1 MQRLQIATGC
11 SAVVGLLFAGATAHV
26 VSVSLSAQTAATGEV
41 LSSSGVISPI
51 VADYDRSLQFYHGL
65 LGLESP
71 APRVA
76 SAKDTPPPPL
86 LNLQGTPDGRMRWS
100 HVTFPGT
107 QWWAEPLEYGDID
120 RRPVQPR
127 LQDPG
132 AATIIFRVR
141 DIDALSARLKR
152 AGTPVVTPAG
162 SPVIVDM
169 GASKGRALLVR
180 DPDGHFVE
188 LVQPGA
194 IPTEAPSSD
203 VIGAGVRLTIGDT
216 DKTMRL
222 YRDLLGFQPK
232 VGSFTKDSA
241 YAALTGL
248 NGAEFRLTAA
258 QVPGEPRLT
267 FEFIEFRGV
276 DRQPVKARIQD
287 PGSMKFQ
294 FVVRSLDSAA
304 AKFTSAG
311 GAVVSTGGKPVNLGA
326 AGPHLIVRDLNN
338 FYLILQQQP
347 PKKP

>member
-1 MQRLQIATGC
+1 MQRLQIVTGC
-11 SAVVGLLFAGATAHV
+11 SAVLGVLFAGATAHT

-132 AATIIFRVR
+132 AATIILRVR

-188 LVQPGA
+188 LVQPGT

-222 YRDLLGFQPK
+222 YRDLLGFQAK
-232 VGSFTKDSA
+232 VGSFTKDAA

-304 AKFTSAG
+304 AKFTGAG